1 MKLVGFFLS
10 LALELWLALTSVQ
23 AAQVAE
29 LEKLNVCYSSIA
41 ATSITTWVPQEAGIF
56 KKYGLDVSVI
66 YVAGAQAITTL
77 LSGDAHI
84 VQGSG
89 AAAALSR
96 LSGSD
101 AITIGTTI
109 NVIPMSLVT
118 TPDIATAQ
126 DLKGKTFGVS
136 RFGSL
141 TDLGLRKAV
150 AEFGLDPNKDI
161 KMIQTGGVPE
171 ILLFMQQGV
180 IKGGLI
186 SSPTLEK
193 AKEAGYREFLNLSE
207 VKFRYPGTALVTTDA
222 FIRNR
227 PQTLNRFLK
236 ATLEGIKYAKANP
249 DFTVRILGKYTRN
262 TDTKLLMSAFKS
274 YVLGYIRNIPTVT
287 LPEMEAVMEDL
298 AERNPKA
305 KGADARQVLRPRAA
319 GATGERRLHQGIVSA
334 LQSQERSSR
343 SSSSNR
349 SSRFGTA
356 TTAFGAEVGGNFVMN
371 RTLFC
376 MSVFVGLC
384 ALYNLLP
391 LIVALAI
398 LPTRVFRASVQQRL
412 RR

>member
-1 MKLVGFFLS
+1 MVAALS
-10 LALELWLALTSVQ
+10 LMYALFCARIGV
-23 AAQVAE
+23 AAQIAE
-29 LEKLNVCYSSIA
+29 LEKINVCYSSIA
-41 ATSITTWVPQEAGIF
+41 ATSITTWVPHEAGIF
-56 KKYGLDVSVI
+56 KKYGLDVNVI

-77 LSGDAHI
+77 ISGDTHI

-89 AAAALSR
+89 AAAVLSR

-101 AITIGTTI
+101 ATVVGTTI

-118 TPDIATAQ
+118 TPDVATAQ
-126 DLKGKTFGVS
+126 DLKGKTFGVI

-150 AEFGLDPNKDI
+150 AELGLDPNKDI

-186 SSPTLEK
+186 SSPTLER
-193 AKEAGYREFLNLSE
+193 AKELGFRELMNLSE
-207 VKFRYPGTALVTTDA
+207 VKFRYPGTALVTTDS

-249 DFTVRILGKYTRN
+249 DFTVRVLGKYTRN

-287 LPEMEAVMEDL
+287 LSEMEAVLEDL

-305 KGADARQVLRPRAA
+305 KSADARRFYDPAPLEQLIREGFVKELYPR
-319 GATGERRLHQGIVSA
+319 
-334 LQSQERSSR
+334 
-343 SSSSNR
+343 
-349 SSRFGTA
+349 
-356 TTAFGAEVGGNFVMN
+356 
-371 RTLFC
+371 
-376 MSVFVGLC
+376 
-384 ALYNLLP
+384 
-391 LIVALAI
+391 
-398 LPTRVFRASVQQRL
+398 
-412 RR
+412 